1 MNISKEKLRKIIHE
15 SLGHPESHRC
25 MDGTTVPFGSNE
37 CVADMQMRIEDAIHF
52 RDACPGRT
60 DSRQH
65 YNGILNVLRRN
76 LRAAK
81 KENDVINVSLEE
93 L

>member
-1 MNISKEKLRKIIHE
+1 MNFSKEKLRKIIHE
-15 SLGHPESHRC
+15 SLGHPETHRC